1 MKPNSFSPFKK
12 DFKQNQGLLTAITI
26 IKTKACIL
34 IMVFRNLRPDST
46 LVWNNEEL
54 RKRFPRYRA
63 IIDDKEVARFIIAK
77 SLKCEFN
84 SEDAIEDLE
93 ELLKE
98 KSIEFNELLNNPVK
112 DIKDRTIVSKNYINL
127 AEELALKYLED
138 CMFCERQCSVN
149 RIDGEK
155 GFCLISSE
163 SYISSAF
170 LHMGEEAPLIP
181 SGTIFFQGCNFG
193 CVFCQNYD
201 ISQKWKERRKIE
213 DVAQKIDVKQLAK
226 LADKLVGKGAININY
241 VGGDPIPNIHTIIGS
256 LQYQTSNI
264 TQLWNSNF
272 YLSDKALSLIIDLID
287 FWLPDW
293 KFGNNECGKKY
304 SGIDNYFDV
313 IARNHKRIH
322 DEGSGE
328 IIIRHLIMPNHIEC
342 CSKPI
347 LEYVAREIPKVAVNL
362 MGQYRPEWKSSKYPE
377 INRRP
382 SMEEIHEVKNY
393 ADDLGILYEPV
404 S

>member
-1 MKPNSFSPFKK
+1 
-12 DFKQNQGLLTAITI
+12 
-26 IKTKACIL
+26 
-34 IMVFRNLRPDST
+34 MVFRILRPDST
-46 LVWNNEEL
+46 LIWNNEEL
-54 RKRFPRYRA
+54 RRRFSRYRS
-63 IIDDKEVARFIIAK
+63 IIDDKEVARYIVAK
-77 SLKCEFN
+77 SLSCDFDSN
-84 SEDAIEDLE
+84 YTIEDLE
-93 ELLKE
+93 KLLKE
-98 KSIEFNELLNNPVK
+98 KSLEFNELLK
-112 DIKDRTIVSKNYINL
+112 DSYQDIKSRIIVSKNYIDL
-127 AEELALKYLED
+127 AEELAIRYIEN
-138 CMFCERQCSVN
+138 CNFCERQCAVN
-149 RIDGEK
+149 RADGET
-155 GFCLISSE
+155 GFCDISKD
-163 SYISSAF
+163 SYVSSAF
-170 LHMGEEAPLIP
+170 LHTGEEAPLIP

-201 ISQKWKERRKIE
+201 ISQSWKNKKKIE
-213 DVAQKIDVKQLAK
+213 DVAQKVDVKQLAA
-226 LADKLVGKGAININY
+226 LADRLVEKGAININY
-241 VGGDPIPNIHTIIGS
+241 VGGDPIPNIHTIVGS

-272 YLSDKALSLIIDLID
+272 FLTDKSLSLIIDLID

-293 KFGNNECGKKY
+293 KYGNNLCGKKY

-328 IIIRHLIMPNHIEC
+328 MIIRHLVMPNHIDC

-347 LEYVAREIPKVAVNL
+347 LDFITKELPKAVVNL
-362 MGQYRPEWKSSKYPE
+362 MAQYRPQWKSSEYPE